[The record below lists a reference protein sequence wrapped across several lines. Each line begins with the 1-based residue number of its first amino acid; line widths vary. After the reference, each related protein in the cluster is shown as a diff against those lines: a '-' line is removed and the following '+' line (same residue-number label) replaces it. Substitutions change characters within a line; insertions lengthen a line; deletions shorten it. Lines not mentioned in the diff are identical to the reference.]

1 MQRNNKDN
9 TIINKSKLSYTIQ
22 TRLTQEEMDI
32 STNIDAMGRLQR
44 SLKRAF
50 DIISS
55 LIGFIICSPLFIII
69 ILLLTYQN
77 NGSVFFKQVRIGY
90 KGKPFTIYKFRTMSS
105 IVEEEGPQLVANSD
119 RTNSTRLELF
129 LRDHH
134 LSYLNYGMYFVEICR
149 LLVRDQNVS
158 TL

>member
-9 TIINKSKLSYTIQ
+9 TIINKTKLSYTIQ

-105 IVEEEGPQLVANSD
+105 IVEEA
-119 RTNSTRLELF
+119 
-129 LRDHH
+129 
-134 LSYLNYGMYFVEICR
+134 
-149 LLVRDQNVS
+149 
-158 TL
+158 